1 MRYEVEPY
9 RTPEG
14 FTDFP
19 FTYVFD
25 ATGLTDGININNLSK
40 SMQGDSD
47 FILRHVVGADTVV
60 DTPANGGKIQLYNGS
75 KSKMTQA
82 AIIAPKSFPI
92 VPEKRYRYNEEISF
106 DLVKTLRSFNACG
119 GTPIFTSY
127 IGFRGVKRFAGN
139 PGYRYGATPYAW
151 REVPQV
157 YTIDITVNFAR
168 FASGTNVNP
177 PQRFVVPLDNYDFE
191 LFQTL
196 VSQPGTLLAG
206 GGTASAVG
214 LTTNDFGITLYDGQ
228 GSHGH
233 QLSDLPQPVLWV
245 SGSKPTAATQ
255 QRYQAVVPV
264 PPLVYPAAGQIVFD
278 VTSFLCSTSLPQNY
292 NIAFYGVWRVPCAT
306 SINTLKNASQITAR
320 GY

>member
-1 MRYEVEPY
+1 MRYELEPY

-14 FTDFP
+14 YTDFP

-25 ATGLTDGININNLSK
+25 ATGITDGINISNLSK
-40 SMQGDSD
+40 AMQGNSD
-47 FILRHVVGADTVV
+47 FILRQIIGTDSCVA
-60 DTPANGGKIQLYNGS
+60 TPANGGKVQFYNTS

-82 AIIAPKSFPI
+82 QIIAPKNYPL
-92 VPEKRYRYNEEISF
+92 VPEKLYKYNEEISF
-106 DLVKTLRSFNACG
+106 DLFNTLRAFNVCG

-127 IGFRGVKRFAGN
+127 IGFRGVKRFHGN
-139 PGYRYGATPYAW
+139 PGYRTGETPYAW
-151 REVPQV
+151 REVPQAYV
-157 YTIDITVNFAR
+157 TDITVNFAR

-177 PQRFVVPLDNYDFE
+177 PNRFVVPLDNYDFE
-191 LFQTL
+191 LFRIL

-214 LTTNDFGITLYDGQ
+214 LTTNDFGIMLYDAQ
-228 GSHGH
+228 GH

-255 QRYQAVVPV
+255 QKYQAVVPV

-278 VTSFLCSTSLPQNY
+278 VTSFLCSTSLPQVY
-292 NIAFYGVWRVPCAT
+292 DIAFQGVWRVPCT
-306 SINTLKNASQITAR
+306 TDINTLRDASQITAGR
-320 GY
+320 Y